1 MDKNSHEIPVSEDL
15 DYKIRPY
22 NLIQQEYEAH
32 EKFAYSTDILGLEGT
47 GDEVIHV
54 WLLNLLL
61 WQFS

>member
-22 NLIQQEYEAH
+22 NLIQQKYEAH

-47 GDEVIHV
+47 GDKVIHV
-54 WLLNLLL
+54 
-61 WQFS
+61 